1 MGELVLLVVAAAWAA
16 VLIPPLLRSRIENR
30 PNSSVTDF
38 RRQLNKLQSTV
49 PSRASGSM
57 RGMARP
63 LAPSPLQRPA
73 AGGRPGVRSAE
84 MRRGGSRHHGGRAAQ
99 AATIAPVRE
108 AAPRRRSHGDPTGG
122 QPRSQRQSAHRQA
135 HVARHAVSSNEMLRR
150 RRSNMLFTLVVAT
163 AGTLFLA
170 GYHQGACDAVAV
182 RRVVPRPVRLYVP
195 AVAGPPA
202 RHVGVAQ
209 RLDAS
214 PLNPAAAVVVRPRSR
229 YTQRPLRGCSSVGRA
244 RQSHCR
250 GQGFDSPQLHSLKW
264 LDVQRDA

>member
-122 QPRSQRQSAHRQA
+122 QPRPQRQSAHRQA

-163 AGTLFLA
+163 ASTLFLA
-170 GYHQGACDAVAV
+170 GTTKA
-182 RRVVPRPVRLYVP
+182 PVMLWLFAASFLALCAYLYLLS
-195 AVAGPPA
+195 
-202 RHVGVAQ
+202 Q
-209 RLDAS
+209 
-214 PLNPAAAVVVRPRSR
+214 
-229 YTQRPLRGCSSVGRA
+229 A
-244 RQSHCR
+244 RQ
-250 GQGFDSPQLHSLKW
+250 
-264 LDVQRDA
+264 RDTSAWPSDWMHHR

>member
-84 MRRGGSRHHGGRAAQ
+84 MRRGATRTHGGRAPQ
-99 AATIAPVRE
+99 AATLAPVRE
-108 AAPRRRSHGDPTGG
+108 AAPRRRSHGDSTGG
-122 QPRSQRQSAHRQA
+122 QTRPQRQSAHRQA
-135 HVARHAVSSNEMLRR
+135 HVARHAVSSSDMLRR
-150 RRSNMLFTLVVAT
+150 RRSNMLFTLVIAT
-163 AGTLFLA
+163 ASTLFLA
-170 GYHQGACDAVAV
+170 GTTKAPAMLWLFAASFLALCAY
-182 RRVVPRPVRLYVP
+182 LY
-195 AVAGPPA
+195 
-202 RHVGVAQ
+202 
-209 RLDAS
+209 L
-214 PLNPAAAVVVRPRSR
+214 L
-229 YTQRPLRGCSSVGRA
+229 TQA
-244 RQSHCR
+244 RQR
-250 GQGFDSPQLHSLKW
+250 DTTAWPTDWMHS
-264 LDVQRDA
+264 R